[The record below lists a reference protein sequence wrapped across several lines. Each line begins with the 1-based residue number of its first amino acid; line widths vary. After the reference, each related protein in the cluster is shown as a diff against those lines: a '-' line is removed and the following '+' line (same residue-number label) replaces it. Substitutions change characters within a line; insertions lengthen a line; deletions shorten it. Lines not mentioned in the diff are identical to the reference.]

1 MKSVDLWIP
10 SAAPFFL
17 FGVLYYLVSPA
28 IALSLLAES
37 KVIAAAAEYIGE
49 GYFGWAYFID
59 ILLIILS
66 FFSGYFLFKRGRKG
80 GLEGVVDFS
89 ASFKISPFL
98 LFLLLSMLL
107 MFFVY
112 RAMIAGAVFFSG
124 YADYDILVLGPFATL
139 IFLCALFHNYFN
151 GRISKISFFLVFLAS
166 SFFMLSLGSRM
177 FFVLG
182 SITMALGFLSR
193 NKGVLKNP
201 LLYLGCG
208 AFLCLVVSVGVWRSG
223 DNISLEALLTVFFAE
238 PVLTAASGAVYINNV
253 GGRPVLGAPLDVLAS
268 LVNFI
273 PSFIYP
279 DKLLVI
285 KRLIYDE
292 NKFSPFGASSII
304 VNVYSNFGM
313 LYPLYFLFV
322 GGLVGGLNKR
332 AHFSTFYRAI
342 YFSIL
347 PLLMFHFFRENFI
360 TVIKVAFFN
369 GFILPFLTVIF
380 IYLFFGNP
388 RSEAQV
394 K

>member
-28 IALSLLAES
+28 IALGLLAENR
-37 KVIAAAAEYIGE
+37 VISAASEYIGE
-49 GYFGWAYFID
+49 GYFEWAYFID
-59 ILLIILS
+59 VLIIALS
-66 FFSGYFLFKRGRKG
+66 FFSGYFLSKRGRKG
-80 GLEGVVDFS
+80 RAESVVDFS
-89 ASFKISPFL
+89 ASFKLGPIL
-98 LFLLLSMLL
+98 LFFLLSMLL

-112 RAMIAGAVFFSG
+112 RAMTAGTVFFSG
-124 YADYDILVLGPFATL
+124 YENYDILVLGPFATL
-139 IFLCALFHNYFN
+139 IFLSALFHNYFS
-151 GRISKISFFLVFLAS
+151 GRIAKISFFLVFLAS

-182 SITMALGFLSR
+182 SMTIALGWLSR
-193 NKGVLKNP
+193 NKGALKNP

-223 DNISLEALLTVFFAE
+223 DNVSLEALLTVFFAE

-253 GGRPVLGAPLDVLAS
+253 GGRPILGAPLDVLAS

-285 KRLIYDE
+285 ERLIYDE

-313 LYPLYFLFV
+313 LYPLYFLCV
-322 GGLVGGLNKR
+322 GGLVGGLNRR
-332 AHFSTFYRAI
+332 AHFSVFYRSI
-342 YFSIL
+342 YFSVL

-360 TVIKVAFFN
+360 TVLKVSLFN
-369 GFILPFLTVIF
+369 GFILPFFTVIF
-380 IYLFFGNP
+380 LYLFFGTP
-388 RSEAQV
+388 RNEALT